1 MEEQRRQQERE
12 EIERAKL
19 EEKRRME
26 REAMEEDENEETDS
40 SDDEFE
46 AKVRT
51 KEIRRI
57 NPNLLVQFTKEPDKE
72 PEKPVQVTKPKEQKI
87 EVASVQIIES
97 APSPESEDEEEES
110 YERNVKDEYEERVK
124 SRQIGKLKFDNSPF
138 LQAKEN
144 DQRNTQSGPR
154 VVLQEER
161 FIQSVERKVVESAP
175 SRDFDVGSGYKNE
188 VFICRTKHVHAG
200 VCDVPN
206 VSPNQRFASPFAHNK
221 SVHSEVTSP
230 TLKI

>member
-57 NPNLLVQFTKEPDKE
+57 NQNLLVQFMKAADNE
-72 PEKPVQVTKPKEQKI
+72 PEKPVQVPKPKEQKI
-87 EVASVQIIES
+87 EVASVQTIES
-97 APSPESEDEEEES
+97 APSPDSEGEEQDRCVRTVE
-110 YERNVKDEYEERVK
+110 DEYEERVK
-124 SRQIGKLKFDNSPF
+124 SRQIGKLKFDNSRF
-138 LQAKEN
+138 LQGRD
-144 DQRNTQSGPR
+144 DQMHTQRGPR

-161 FIQSVERKVVESAP
+161 LIQSVERKVVESAP
-175 SRDFDVGSGYKNE
+175 SRDLDVGSGYTNE
-188 VFICRTKHVHAG
+188 VFICRTKYAHAG

-206 VSPNQRFASPFAHNK
+206 ATPIQTFVSPFVHNK
-221 SVHSEVTSP
+221 SVHSEVNSP